1 MLDFEL
7 LHDPCDD
14 CIVGFLCNKICEL
27 KTDYET
33 TFNSYDYQ
41 CNLRVYYAH
50 EKKCK
55 EFIKMYLEEGM
66 SPLQQM
72 ARAMKSYDNSERS
85 KGIVFKE

>member
-1 MLDFEL
+1 MLDFTV

-14 CIVGFLCNKICEL
+14 CIVGMICDKICVL

-33 TFNSYDYQ
+33 TFNSYEYQ

-55 EFIKMYLEEGM
+55 EFIKIYLKEGM

-72 ARAMKSYDNSERS
+72 ARAIENYDYSEGSKSTFR
-85 KGIVFKE
+85 